1 MSVQIYSRKTNQ
13 QVVDLEGKTTN
24 TEFRV
29 ADAERRVGDVE
40 SSINAFSLNLETR
53 VQGILTQ
60 EATKNILDDFLA
72 SDTELGDAVTNL
84 INERTSVAQA
94 VADKFNGLIDLLVQG
109 LEFEN
114 VDIHS
119 YRMDVS
125 AMGNGGQGGQG
136 EQGGQNN
143 MPPPLTVV
151 QGDTYTI
158 THTFAGDAVHGLPTN
173 IDGFGVI
180 SASSGEHFL
189 YAASSVTVS
198 NDPNSPYPMD
208 FALGADGLI
217 NYGAYPEQAFPQS
230 GSSVRYL
237 FTGADGAVGTLVLQ
251 NQ

>member
-1 MSVQIYSRKTNQ
+1 VENSVSFLSQ
-13 QVVDLEGKTTN
+13 
-24 TEFRV
+24 
-29 ADAERRVGDVE
+29 
-40 SSINAFSLNLETR
+40 NLATSVR
-53 VQGILTQ
+53 GILTQ

-94 VADKFNGLIDLLVQG
+94 VADKFNGLIDLLVAG

-125 AMGNGGQGGQG
+125 AMGNGGQGGQGEQGGQGGQG

-198 NDPNSPYPMD
+198 
-208 FALGADGLI
+208 
-217 NYGAYPEQAFPQS
+217 
-230 GSSVRYL
+230 
-237 FTGADGAVGTLVLQ
+237 
-251 NQ
+251 